1 MKFALDTNNFDA
13 CPQYNDWLDQQYL
26 DQSPTLDILGFQ
38 PRPSFV
44 LFSMSQGTYLA
55 AFTDFQQQR
64 QEELK
69 QAIFD
74 DFPSPIAHY
83 FYRFENG
90 YENELQRL
98 YLLRDTWEAIVDVL
112 HAATVAEC
120 RFRCISLADPIKFS
134 DILSDRIAQR
144 LLNIER
150 IINHCSSQ
158 SVALSIS
165 QMVSL
170 TTLQT
175 MRDLNQTRNAFSHSA
190 AQSESQAR
198 IWIGDCY
205 ADVIDVLDDLQNMK
219 QIEIFRYMGQIDSRT
234 LRCEVFRGHSFT
246 RTIHNIALTAG
257 QARDSQRFF
266 QQGQVL
272 IFFSRCLF
280 SLRPLIHH
288 REDAS
293 GHTTKLCMFRK
304 TRGDATN
311 RRIEYEVVGWG
322 NRWEQDRTL
331 FKSELDELRGL
342 FGLGPD

>member
-1 MKFALDTNNFDA
+1 MKFTPDPYNFDA
-13 CPQYNDWLDQQYL
+13 CPQYNDWLDQQYF
-26 DQSPTLDILGFQ
+26 DQSGTLDILGFQ

-44 LFSMSQGTYLA
+44 LFSLSQDTYQA
-55 AFTDFQQQR
+55 AFADFQQQR

-74 DFPSPIAHY
+74 EFPSPIAHY

-90 YENELQRL
+90 YENDLQRL
-98 YLLRDTWEAIVDVL
+98 HFLRDTWEAIIDVL

-120 RFRCISLADPIKFS
+120 RFRCISLADPIAFS
-134 DILSDRIAQR
+134 HILSDSVAQR
-144 LLNIER
+144 LLNVER
-150 IINHCSSQ
+150 IINRSSSQ
-158 SVALSIS
+158 NIALGIS

-170 TTLQT
+170 STLQT

-198 IWIGDCY
+198 MWIGECY
-205 ADVIDVLDDLQNMK
+205 EEVIGVLDDLQDMK
-219 QIEIFRYMGQIDSRT
+219 NIEIFRYMGQIDSRT

-246 RTIHNIALTAG
+246 RTIHNIPLTAD
-257 QARDSQRFF
+257 QVRDSQRFF
-266 QQGQVL
+266 QQGQML
-272 IFFSRCLF
+272 IFCSGCLF
-280 SLRPLIHH
+280 SLLPLIHN

-311 RRIEYEVVGWG
+311 RRIEYEVVGEAI
-322 NRWEQDRTL
+322 RWEQDRNL
-331 FKSELDELRGL
+331 FKSELDEFRAL